1 VPAGKLSVTLRPVAV
16 PPVLLFNVTVKPI
29 CEPALTLAASAVL
42 VMATVA
48 GGVGVSV
55 GVGVGVGV
63 SVGVGVG
70 AGVGVGVSVAVGVG
84 VGVGVSVGLG
94 VGVGV
99 GEGGGPA
106 ERKAM
111 ASSITRTGFPGDIG
125 RLQYAKA
132 CSVEVTCT
140 KSFLYCPCCGV
151 ASVDS
156 VTPIASNSAIRS
168 GN

>member
-1 VPAGKLSVTLRPVAV
+1 MPISIDQLTPVPAGKLSVTLRPVAV

-48 GGVGVSV
+48 GGVGV
-55 GVGVGVGV
+55 GVGVGV

-70 AGVGVGVSVAVGVG
+70 VSVGVGDGVE
-84 VGVGVSVGLG
+84 LG
-94 VGVGV
+94 DGEGVGV

-111 ASSITRTGFPGDIG
+111 ASSLTRTGFPGEIG
-125 RLQYAKA
+125 KLQYAKA

-140 KSFLYCPCCGV
+140 KSFL
-151 ASVDS
+151 
-156 VTPIASNSAIRS
+156 
-168 GN
+168 